1 MITKIVNAQ
10 LYISDVAGNLR
21 MRIADKV
28 QFGSYSESL
37 NIFVVTDL
45 DGDVMTYDTSGNPI
59 RKIRVDKDAIEARFV
74 GDDILIRTRKG
85 ENMMYDISGNI
96 RRVL

>member
-1 MITKIVNAQ
+1 
-10 LYISDVAGNLR
+10 
-21 MRIADKV
+21 
-28 QFGSYSESL
+28 
-37 NIFVVTDL
+37 
-45 DGDVMTYDTSGNPI
+45 
-59 RKIRVDKDAIEARFV
+59 V